1 MKAAVTLDVNA
12 DTIEEAQRILDD
24 ACSRLQAAGRIA
36 GYRFEIETAGGPV
49 TEKCVPADG
58 KVVA

>member
-1 MKAAVTLDVNA
+1 MKAAITLDMNA

-36 GYRFEIETAGGPV
+36 GYRFEIEAAGEPV
-49 TEKCVPADG
+49 TEKCVLADG